1 MTGRAAPGAAR
12 DPDLAMVRRAGR
24 RAAWLA
30 AALVAVSFV
39 LCAGLVLLIVATGQN
54 SAARSQLAVA
64 AAHADDVSDPPSG
77 IALLLRQPGGRIELS
92 SGAPSV
98 LPYRPD
104 LAAVLRPGAAAVQER
119 TVDTDAGDFAI
130 RTQRRAVP
138 GGVAV
143 VQAAA
148 SLRPLEDERNRL
160 AWGLVAAG
168 AVALVAAAALGAVT
182 GRQTV
187 RGLVAALRRQRQFVS
202 DASHELRTPLTV
214 LSTRAQVLRRR
225 IDAADLDDDTRR
237 LLAGDV
243 ERLLTDSARLAD
255 VVDDLLAAS
264 EPDAGDGDVV
274 DLREAAD
281 DVVSSLTPLGA
292 ERRVALA
299 LTGLDG
305 GPAPDSLEVRAE
317 GPSVRRSL
325 VALIDNAL
333 RHSPDGGTVTVACG
347 TRGSRVV
354 VTVTDEGPGIPEPLR
369 DRLFDRFA
377 SGDRQADDAASAGPR
392 RRYGLGLALVADT
405 MHRCGGEVAVASGA
419 AGSTFT
425 LTFSR
430 ARPRF

>member
-1 MTGRAAPGAAR
+1 
-12 DPDLAMVRRAGR
+12 MVRRAGQ

-39 LCAGLVLLIVATGQN
+39 LCAGLVFLIVVTGEN
-54 SAARSQLAVA
+54 SAARGQLAVA

-98 LPYRPD
+98 LPYRPG
-104 LAAVLRPGAAAVQER
+104 LAAVLTPGAAAVQER
-119 TVDTDAGDFAI
+119 TVDTDAGDFMI
-130 RTQRRAVP
+130 RSQRRSVP

-148 SLRPLEDERNRL
+148 SLQPLEEERTRL
-160 AWGLVAAG
+160 AWGLAAAG
-168 AVALVAAAALGAVT
+168 ALALLAATALGAVT

-225 IDAADLDDDTRR
+225 IDATDLDDDSRR

-264 EPDAGDGDVV
+264 EPDTGDGDVA
-274 DLREAAD
+274 DLRETVAEA
-281 DVVSSLTPLGA
+281 VSSLAPLGA
-292 ERRVALA
+292 ERRVALV
-299 LTGLDG
+299 LTALDG
-305 GPAPDSLEVRAE
+305 GPDLDPLEVRAE

-333 RHSPDGGTVTVACG
+333 RHSPEGGTVTVACG
-347 TRGSRVV
+347 TRGNRAV
-354 VTVTDEGPGIPEPLR
+354 VTVTDRGPGIPEPLR

-377 SGDRQADDAASAGPR
+377 SGDRQSDDAAGAAPR
-392 RRYGLGLALVADT
+392 RRYGLGLALVAET
-405 MHRCGGEVAVASGA
+405 MHRFGGGVAVTSGS
-419 AGSTFT
+419 GDTTFT
-425 LTFSR
+425 LTFPR